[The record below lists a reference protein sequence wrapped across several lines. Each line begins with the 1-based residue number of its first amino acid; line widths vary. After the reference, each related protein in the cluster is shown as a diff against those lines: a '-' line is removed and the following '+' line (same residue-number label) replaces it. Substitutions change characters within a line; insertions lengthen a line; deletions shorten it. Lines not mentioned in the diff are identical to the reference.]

1 MLHRIKNSE
10 VEYEL
15 AFARTGS
22 ELPAVLHGI
31 YWMDQRGVNVPAGTA
46 SSDPTYQQVGETAA
60 DELLVMFGETY
71 WDANTHC
78 AGPVPVYGGTR
89 GHWTFMDQQ
98 GPPGSGS
105 SSVWSDAYKQ
115 RAYIDFCFRS
125 NKFDEIDLYV
135 KFKLFGV
142 YWTVPWSAFHFTMV
156 KTPWGWDRQTTS
168 LLTGS
173 TIYHYPVFQ
182 IVDGNGKR
190 TEHYDAYLKW
200 ANNDTT
206 HTEEGFHTPIN
217 RGKGTS
223 LVGRLAK

>member
-1 MLHRIKNSE
+1 

-22 ELPAVLHGI
+22 ELPAVAHGI
-31 YWMDQRGVNVPAGTA
+31 FWMDQRGVNVPAGTV
-46 SSDPTYQQVGETAA
+46 SSDSTYQQVGEVAA
-60 DELLVMFGETY
+60 DELLVTFGETH
-71 WDANTHC
+71 WDATTRC
-78 AGPVPVYGGTR
+78 AGPVAVYGGSR

-98 GPPGSGS
+98 GPPGPGS

-115 RAYIDFCFRS
+115 RAYTDFCFRS
-125 NKFDEIDLYV
+125 DKFDEIDLHV

-156 KTPWGWDRQTTS
+156 KKPWGWDRQTTS
-168 LLTGS
+168 LLAGS
-173 TIYHYPVFQ
+173 SIYHYPVFQ
-182 IVDGNGKR
+182 IVDGDGKR

-200 ANNDTT
+200 ANSDTT
-206 HTEEGFHTPIN
+206 HTEEGFHAPIN

-223 LVGRLAK
+223 LVGRLAN